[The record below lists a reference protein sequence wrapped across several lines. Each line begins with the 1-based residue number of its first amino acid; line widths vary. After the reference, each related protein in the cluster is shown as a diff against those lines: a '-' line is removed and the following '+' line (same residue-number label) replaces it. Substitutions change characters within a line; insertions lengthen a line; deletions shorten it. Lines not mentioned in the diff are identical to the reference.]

1 MAYSIEIKEKAKR
14 LRKSGFSLKEIS
26 EKLGIA
32 KSTAS
37 VWVAHI
43 KLGAKARKR
52 LKKRKII
59 GQYKAQQIKR
69 IQRKKLLSQYHKKA
83 SKQLSLVKF
92 DQKLHKL
99 LSALF
104 FWCEGGKNTR
114 SHVEFINSD
123 PIMIEVFVKL
133 LRSAFNLDERKFR
146 ILMHLHEYHDEV
158 KQKEFWSKITK
169 IPKSQ
174 FTKTYW
180 KPHTKKRKR
189 ENYPGCIRVSYYD
202 AHIARQLHA
211 WYNSFAK
218 SLRGVG

>member
-14 LRKSGFSLKEIS
+14 LRKGGFSLKEIS

-37 VWVAHI
+37 AWLAHI
-43 KLGAKARKR
+43 KLGSKARKR
-52 LKKRKII
+52 LQKRQII
-59 GQYKAQQIKR
+59 GQYKAQQTKR
-69 IQRKKLLSQYHKKA
+69 VKRKKLLSQYRKEA
-83 SKQLSLVKF
+83 SRQLSLIKF

-99 LSALF
+99 LSALL
-104 FWCEGGKNTR
+104 FWCEGGKNEQ
-114 SHVEFINSD
+114 SCVEFSNSD
-123 PIMIEVFVKL
+123 PLMIEVFVKL
-133 LRSAFNLDERKFR
+133 LRSTFNLDERKFR
-146 ILMHLHEYHDEV
+146 VLMHLHEYHDEE

-169 IPKSQ
+169 IPKNQ
-174 FTKTYW
+174 FTKTYQ

-202 AHIARQLHA
+202 AHLARQLHA

-218 SLRGVG
+218 SLRGVR